1 MGAEGMVTNFA
12 TDHHPGIT
20 IKRSQIVFSILRSAQ
35 SSLYPLHPIE
45 KIPETDAVFRLKLTK
60 FPPPSGGGTIHKP
73 KQERFIPHVHALARV
88 PKWAENRIEYVC

>member
-1 MGAEGMVTNFA
+1 MSGRGVGAEGMVTNFA

-45 KIPETDAVFRLKLTK
+45 KIPETDTVFRLKLTK
-60 FPPPSGGGTIHKP
+60 FPPPFGGGYHTQAKTG
-73 KQERFIPHVHALARV
+73 KVYSARSCSCTGS
-88 PKWAENRIEYVC
+88 KMGRK